1 MGIGSA
7 SKRPLQP
14 ISALNP
20 YNNNWSIKAK
30 VVAKQPK
37 RAFSKGFLL
46 NVELVDEQ
54 GTAIEATFWRDAAD
68 RADELLEEGKVR
80 GCARRRHLLVGE
92 PRNRGRRAGQ
102 AATDGIWEELFA
114 LCTACLVAADAKAYS
129 RVQQLALCDTSPLL
143 APGVHLWPRQRQAR
157 RQALE
162 PRAER
167 LRAAL

>member
-1 MGIGSA
+1 MGTGSA

-30 VVAKQPK
+30 VLSKQPK

-80 GCARRRHLLVGE
+80 LVARRH
-92 PRNRGRRAGQ
+92 
-102 AATDGIWEELFA
+102 
-114 LCTACLVAADAKAYS
+114 CLPVE
-129 RVQQLALCDTSPLL
+129 
-143 APGVHLWPRQRQAR
+143 WPREACWAGSKGRMRQRGAAR
-157 RQALE
+157 I
-162 PRAER
+162 
-167 LRAAL
+167 